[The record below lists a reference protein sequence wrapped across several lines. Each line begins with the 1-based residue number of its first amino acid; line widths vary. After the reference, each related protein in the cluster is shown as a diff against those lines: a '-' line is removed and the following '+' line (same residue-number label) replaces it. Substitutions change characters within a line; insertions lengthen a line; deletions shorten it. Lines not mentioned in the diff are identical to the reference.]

1 MIRSTTPVRDEEA
14 EGDAEEAT
22 GGEELKRLSRATQ
35 TGVAKRRG
43 MGVLDG
49 MDAPSTSSL
58 IPIIQVSTT
67 PVILISG
74 MGLLLLT
81 MTNRMGRIIDR
92 TRLYAAQLR
101 DAAPEQKAPLEAQ
114 LEITW
119 QRAKLVRLALTAAT
133 ASMLAAAGLV
143 IVIFLG
149 AMLHRE
155 LNGLVLFFFGATILL
170 LVIALAA
177 FLRDIFVSLTA
188 LRLEMEQARRR

>member
-1 MIRSTTPVRDEEA
+1 
-14 EGDAEEAT
+14 
-22 GGEELKRLSRATQ
+22 
-35 TGVAKRRG
+35 
-43 MGVLDG
+43 
-49 MDAPSTSSL
+49 MDASSPSSL

-188 LRLEMEQARRR
+188 LRLEVEQARRR

>member
-1 MIRSTTPVRDEEA
+1 
-14 EGDAEEAT
+14 
-22 GGEELKRLSRATQ
+22 
-35 TGVAKRRG
+35 
-43 MGVLDG
+43 MGVLDD

-81 MTNRMGRIIDR
+81 MTNRMGRIVDR

-101 DAAPEQKAPLEAQ
+101 NAAPEEKAPLEVQ

-133 ASMLAAAGLV
+133 ASMLMSAALV

-149 AMLHRE
+149 AMMGRE
-155 LNGLVLFFFGATILL
+155 LNGLVLFFFGATIVL

-188 LRLEMEQARRR
+188 LRLEVEQARRKA